1 MLSIW
6 FANILSVNMMTL
18 IKVLILFNFVL
29 TITSIRVDA
38 QLVINEIHYSSKD
51 LSGVE
56 DTTKEWIEIFNASEN
71 SLSLNGWRIT
81 SGVDFEFSDVVIEP
95 KSFIVVASDPAK
107 FSQLYPDGPN
117 ALGPWIGKLSNT
129 GETIRLRD
137 PSCKE
142 IDQVDYADEGFW
154 ATRKRGVFEL
164 TIGPLSE
171 MIRIVQPSNLI
182 KEFYRLRLDKKVP

>member
-1 MLSIW
+1 MLSIL

-18 IKVLILFNFVL
+18 IKVLIIFNFVL

-56 DTTKEWIEIFNASEN
+56 DTTKEWIEVFNASEN

-81 SGVDFEFSDVVIEP
+81 SGVDFEFPDVVIDP

-117 ALGPWIGKLSNT
+117 ALGPWRVSYPIL
-129 GETIRLRD
+129 ERLF
-137 PSCKE
+137 
-142 IDQVDYADEGFW
+142 G
-154 ATRKRGVFEL
+154 
-164 TIGPLSE
+164 
-171 MIRIVQPSNLI
+171 
-182 KEFYRLRLDKKVP
+182 